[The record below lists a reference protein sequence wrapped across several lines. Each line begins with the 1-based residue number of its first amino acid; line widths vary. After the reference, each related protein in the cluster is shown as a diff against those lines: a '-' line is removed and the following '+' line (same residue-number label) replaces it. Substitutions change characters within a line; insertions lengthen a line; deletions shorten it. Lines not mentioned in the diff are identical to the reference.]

1 MTTFSGNSRRA
12 VALLCVAQFVVVL
25 DVTVVT
31 TALPALGHEL
41 GFTPQGLTWVVTA
54 YTLCFG
60 GFLVVGGRVADL
72 LGSRRAFTSRQNSAC
87 NGPWPIRVATRPIA
101 RPTVAGSSAPSTSA
115 ASPRP

>member
-41 GFTPQGLTWVVTA
+41 GFTPQGLPWVVTA

-60 GFLVVGGRVADL
+60 GFLVVGNTGVVHIRIAVGDPRKLRGLPAIS
-72 LGSRRAFTSRQNSAC
+72 LGVSGAMLGTPHPHAIDFDRRQR
-87 NGPWPIRVATRPIA
+87 
-101 RPTVAGSSAPSTSA
+101 
-115 ASPRP
+115 